1 MRNLR
6 NIRHHTWTTPSAEPV
21 SVPISATCWDPA
33 QDQVLCTFGPREH
46 DGQIQLV
53 RVVEHVRPSSVDVE
67 HVEVASWPAPS
78 PNPDLLV
85 DRVVSLHHFAD
96 NGSTC
101 LVFEGGDIVVVQE
114 SDPGS
119 SDVHIEIMGSID
131 EGITAARWS
140 PDEELLA
147 ITTKANTLVFMSR
160 NFEGVTDATMG
171 PDDLKLSKH
180 VNVGWGKKETQ
191 FQGKG
196 AKAMR
201 DPTIPEKVDEGK
213 ISPTDDGSTTISWRG
228 DGAYVAVNSIET
240 GVRRVIRVFSRDG
253 VLDSVSEPVDHL
265 EAALSWRPS
274 GNLIAGI
281 QRIGDRTDVV
291 FFERNGLRH
300 GQFSLRDPKDR
311 SLAQDRI
318 RLEWNSDS
326 TVLGVVLHDRTQ
338 FWTTGNYH
346 WYLKAEAIEE
356 SRAHHLTWHPE
367 KALRFASA
375 TSDKLVLGEYILDIA
390 RGSLA
395 APYDYGAVAVIDGN
409 VLKLTPFRT
418 ANVPPPMALFE
429 LPAPSSILDVS
440 FSPANTYMGL
450 LHTEGFSLYEW
461 KLNGERSLK
470 PVLIGSLDFPKTAG
484 GRTTPLQI
492 FVSETGNV
500 YCLCHNKNSL
510 LRRYVFDSTVGDFTT
525 EDGMYATSLSGFAG
539 ITQASTRAVLA
550 FDCLGK
556 LHNVADQ
563 EDEIF
568 SVRLPSQLPWTQV
581 VDLAGQ
587 VIAFGLSRNG
597 HLYANSRLLLKNCTS
612 FLITTAHVVVT
623 TSNHLVK
630 FIHLTDVESME
641 VPPDDPETDE
651 RCRSIERGARLVT
664 AMPTNMSLVLQMP
677 RGNLETIYPRAMVL
691 AGIRHLIEQQ
701 DYAGAFTCCRTQR
714 VDMNILFDHR
724 PQQFLENTGLFIEQL
739 ADITYIDLFLS
750 SLRNEDVTQSMYR
763 DTKPGASTSAS
774 AEPSTASAD
783 AESRKVNRICNA
795 VLSYLNSRKTLDN
808 GTLQNIITAN
818 VCKDP
823 PAYESG
829 LLVVAKL
836 MQEDEKLAEKAV
848 EHICFLADV
857 NTLYDEALGL
867 YDLEL
872 ATLVAQQSQRDPREY
887 LPFIQDLHKLPEIRR
902 QFAIDD
908 HLKRKE
914 KALAHLQELQ
924 AHAEAQDYTVK
935 HTLYGPALKLYR
947 YDPANLTTLTGL
959 YATYLESMSRFREAG
974 LTYES
979 LQDFAA
985 ATRCYRAAGSTCW
998 RECLF
1003 TASLQEPALSAEAH
1017 ADLAMA
1023 LADALYEAKDYV
1035 SAATVHI
1042 EHLKSLDTAI
1052 PYLCKGY
1059 LFADAQRLCVL
1070 HNRPELLES
1079 AVDTGLAE
1087 ALSSSTEFF
1096 ADCKAQLKA
1105 QLPRILELRQKAAED
1120 PLAFYE
1126 GERAGGIDLPDD
1138 VSVAASSR
1146 VSTSAS
1152 LFTRYTGKNGS
1163 VGTAGTGVSRA
1174 TSKNRKREEKKRARG
1189 RKGTVYEEEYLV
1201 NSVRRLV
1208 ERVEGNKAE
1217 TERLVFGL
1225 VRRGMMERA
1234 RTVEALMAEVVEAC
1248 SVAIR
1253 EVFPAAAAAAA
1264 VAGGG
1269 VGGVGEGA
1277 GHPDGGGGGGAVTDE
1292 ASWEPSGADAVLAAT
1307 LEAKWRTQE
1316 PPVITGVQK
1325 LSILGS

>member
-6 NIRHHTWTTPSAEPV
+6 NIRHHTWTAPSAEPA
-21 SVPISATCWDPA
+21 SIPISATCWDPA

-53 RVVEHVRPSSVDVE
+53 RVIEHIRPSSVDVE

-78 PNPDLLV
+78 PSPDLPV
-85 DRVVSLHHFAD
+85 DRVVGLHHFAD
-96 NGSTC
+96 SASTC
-101 LVFEGGDIVVVQE
+101 LVFEGGDIVIVQE
-114 SDPGS
+114 SESGG

-147 ITTKANTLVFMSR
+147 ISTKANTLVFMSR
-160 NFEGVTDATMG
+160 NFEGVTDATMTS
-171 PDDLKLSKH
+171 DDLKLSKH

-196 AKAMR
+196 AKALR
-201 DPTIPEKVDEGK
+201 DPTIPEKVDEGT

-240 GVRRVIRVFSRDG
+240 GVRRVIRVYSRDG

-265 EAALSWRPS
+265 ESAFSWRPS

-281 QRIGDRTDVV
+281 QRFEDRTDVV

-300 GQFSLRDPKDR
+300 GQFSLRTLVDK
-311 SLAQDRI
+311 SMAGDRI
-318 RLEWNSDS
+318 RLQWNADS
-326 TVLGVVLHDRTQ
+326 TVLGVVLGDRTQ

-346 WYLKAEAIEE
+346 WYLKAEIIED
-356 SRAHHLTWHPE
+356 SLVQHLTWHPE

-375 TSDKLVLGEYILDIA
+375 TSDKLVLGEYIFDVA
-390 RGSLA
+390 RGSLT
-395 APYDYGAVAVIDGN
+395 APCDHGAVAVIDGTT
-409 VLKLTPFRT
+409 LKLTPFRT
-418 ANVPPPMALFE
+418 ANIPPPMALFE
-429 LPAPSSILDVS
+429 MTAPSSILDVT

-450 LHTEGFSLYEW
+450 LHTKGFSLYEW
-461 KLNGERSLK
+461 KLNGKRSIK
-470 PVLIGSLDFPKTAG
+470 PVLVGSLEFAKAG
-484 GRTTPLQI
+484 DARVTPLQI

-500 YCLCHNKNSL
+500 YCLCHSQSTL
-510 LRRYVFDSTVGDFTT
+510 LHRYVFDSTVGDFTT
-525 EDGMYATSLSGFAG
+525 EDGIYAGSLSGFAG
-539 ITQASTRAVLA
+539 ITQTSTRAVLA

-556 LHNVADQ
+556 LHNVAHQ
-563 EDEIF
+563 EDEIL
-568 SVRLPSQLPWTQV
+568 SVRLPSQLPWAQV
-581 VDLAGQ
+581 VDLAGHI
-587 VIAFGLSRNG
+587 IAFGLSRNG

-630 FIHLTDVESME
+630 FIHLTDTDSME

-651 RCRSIERGARLVT
+651 RCRSVERGARLVT

-701 DYAGAFTCCRTQR
+701 DYAAAFACCRTQR
-714 VDMNILFDHR
+714 VDMNILFDHK
-724 PQQFLENTGLFIEQL
+724 PEQFLENTGLFIEQL

-750 SLRNEDVTQSMYR
+750 SLRNEDVTEFMYR
-763 DTKPGASTSAS
+763 DTKPGAAAS
-774 AEPSTASAD
+774 NPIGPTVSED
-783 AESRKVNRICNA
+783 VESRKVNRICNA
-795 VLSYLNSRKTLDN
+795 VLNYLSSRKTLDN

-818 VCKDP
+818 VCRDP

-829 LLVVAKL
+829 LLVVARL
-836 MQEDEKLAEKAV
+836 MREDEKLAEKAV
-848 EHICFLADV
+848 EHICFLADP

-867 YDLEL
+867 YNLDL

-887 LPFIQDLHKLPEIRR
+887 LPFIQDLHNMHELRR
-902 QFAIDD
+902 QFVIDD

-924 AHAEAQDYTVK
+924 AHDEAQNYTTK
-935 HTLYGPALKLYR
+935 HVLYGHALKLYR
-947 YDPANLTTLTGL
+947 YDEANLKAMTGL
-959 YATYLESMSRFREAG
+959 YATHLENTSRFREAG
-974 LTYES
+974 LTHES
-979 LQDFAA
+979 LQDYTA

-1003 TASLQEPALSAEAH
+1003 TASQQSPALSPEAR
-1017 ADLAMA
+1017 ADLATA

-1035 SAATVHI
+1035 SAATIHI
-1042 EHLKSLDTAI
+1042 EYLKSLDTAI

-1070 HNRPELLES
+1070 HGRPGLLET
-1079 AVDTGLAE
+1079 AVDVGLAE

-1096 ADCKAQLKA
+1096 ADCKAQLRA
-1105 QLPRILELRQKAAED
+1105 QIPRILELRQKAAED

-1126 GERAGGIDLPDD
+1126 GERAGGLDLPDD
-1138 VSVAASSR
+1138 VSIAASSR

-1163 VGTAGTGVSRA
+1163 VGTVGTGVSRA

-1208 ERVEGNKAE
+1208 ERVEGNKGE

-1248 SVAIR
+1248 SVAVKQ
-1253 EVFPAAAAAAA
+1253 VFPAAASAST
-1264 VAGGG
+1264 AGGG
-1269 VGGVGEGA
+1269 A
-1277 GHPDGGGGGGAVTDE
+1277 GGGAGENGD
-1292 ASWEPSGADAVLAAT
+1292 AAKADMAQDGSWEPSGADAVLAAT
-1307 LEAKWRTQE
+1307 LEAKWRTME
-1316 PPVITGVQK
+1316 PPVVTGIQK

>member
-6 NIRHHTWTTPSAEPV
+6 NVRHHTWAAEPAGL
-21 SVPISATCWDPA
+21 PISATCWDPA
-33 QDQVLCTFGPREH
+33 QDQVLCAFGPRES

-53 RVVEHVRPSSVDVE
+53 RVVEHV
-67 HVEVASWPAPS
+67 ASWPAPS
-78 PNPDLLV
+78 PNPDLPV

-96 NGSTC
+96 SASTC
-101 LVFEGGDIVVVQE
+101 LVFEGGDIVIVQE
-114 SDPGS
+114 SESGS
-119 SDVHIEIMGSID
+119 SDVHIEIMGGID

-196 AKAMR
+196 AKALR

-213 ISPTDDGSTTISWRG
+213 ISPTDNGATTISWRG
-228 DGAYVAVNSIET
+228 DGAYVAVNAVQVGI
-240 GVRRVIRVFSRDG
+240 RRVIRVFSRDG

-274 GNLIAGI
+274 GNLVASV
-281 QRIGDRTDVV
+281 QRIEGRTDVV

-300 GQFSLRDPKDR
+300 GQFALRDPAERPLKN
-311 SLAQDRI
+311 DRI
-318 RLEWNSDS
+318 TLEWNSDS
-326 TVLGVVLHDRTQ
+326 TVLGVMLHDRVQ
-338 FWTTGNYH
+338 FWTTDNYH
-346 WYLKAEAIEE
+346 WYLKGEVIEE
-356 SRAHHLTWHPE
+356 SQVLHLTWHPE
-367 KALRFASA
+367 KSLRYLSA
-375 TSDKLVLGEYILDIA
+375 TSNKLVLGEYIFDIA

-395 APYDYGAVAVIDGN
+395 PPNDHGAVAVIDGKS
-409 VLKLTPFRT
+409 LKLTPFRT

-429 LPAPSSILDVS
+429 LTAPSTILDVS
-440 FSPANTYMGL
+440 FSPANTYMGVL
-450 LHTEGFSLYEW
+450 QTEGFSLYEW
-461 KLNGERSLK
+461 KVNGKRSAEPHL
-470 PVLIGSLDFPKTAG
+470 LGSIQRANVGEGLF
-484 GRTTPLQI
+484 TPLQI
-492 FVSETGNV
+492 SVSETGNV
-500 YCLCHNKNSL
+500 YCLCHEKTTL
-510 LRRYVFDSTVGDFTT
+510 LQRWVFDST
-525 EDGMYATSLSGFAG
+525 DGYFSTQEPIYAGSLAGFAG
-539 ITQASTRAVLA
+539 ITQATTGAVLA
-550 FDCLGK
+550 FDGLGK

-563 EDEIF
+563 EDEIY

-581 VDLAGQ
+581 VDWAGHI
-587 VIAFGLSRNG
+587 IAFGLSRNG
-597 HLYANSRLLLKNCTS
+597 HLYANSRLLMKNCTS

-630 FIHLTDVESME
+630 FIHLTEEDSME
-641 VPPDDPETDE
+641 IPPDDPETDE

-763 DTKPGASTSAS
+763 DTKPGVASSGPAIPSSTSV
-774 AEPSTASAD
+774 D
-783 AESRKVNRICNA
+783 AESRKVNQVCNA
-795 VLSYLNSRKTLDN
+795 VLEYLNSRKTLDN

-867 YDLEL
+867 YNLEL

-887 LPFIQDLHKLPEIRR
+887 LPFIQDLHKLPEVRR

-914 KALAHLQELQ
+914 KALVHLQELG
-924 AHAEAQDYTVK
+924 AHGEAQDYTVK
-935 HTLYGPALKLYR
+935 HNLYGPALKLYR
-947 YDPANLTTLTGL
+947 YDQPNLTILTGL
-959 YATYLESMSRFREAG
+959 YATYLETTSRFREAG
-974 LTYES
+974 LTHES
-979 LQDFAA
+979 LSDYAS
-985 ATRCYRAAGSTCW
+985 ATRCYRAAGATCW

-1003 TASLQEPALSAEAH
+1003 TASQQDPALSTEAH
-1017 ADLAMA
+1017 ADLATA

-1035 SAATVHI
+1035 SAATIHI
-1042 EHLKSLDTAI
+1042 EHLRSLETAI

-1070 HNRPELLES
+1070 HARPDLLSS

-1087 ALSSSTEFF
+1087 ALGSSTEFF
-1096 ADCKAQLKA
+1096 ADCKAQLRA
-1105 QLPRILELRQKAAED
+1105 QVPRIIELRKKAAED

-1146 VSTSAS
+1146 ISTSAS
-1152 LFTRYTGKNGS
+1152 LFTRYTGKAGS
-1163 VGTAGTGVSRA
+1163 VGTVGTGVSRA

-1234 RTVEALMAEVVEAC
+1234 RTVEGLMAEVVEAC
-1248 SVAIR
+1248 RLAVR
-1253 EVFPAAAAAAA
+1253 EVFPASRGAPAKEGDDGDQGGQGEGE
-1264 VAGGG
+1264 VAGAN
-1269 VGGVGEGA
+1269 GA
-1277 GHPDGGGGGGAVTDE
+1277 GGE
-1292 ASWEPSGADAVLAAT
+1292 AWEPSGADAVLAAM

-1316 PPVITGVQK
+1316 PPVVTGVQK